1 MSLFITIRIKPHS
14 DILSSQLWSMVKQS
28 QMKHSSQDPDSL
40 EDVENSLMEC
50 DPQEKLE
57 FADEKLFKVTC
68 GNFCQYR
75 DKKFIS

>member
-1 MSLFITIRIKPHS
+1 
-14 DILSSQLWSMVKQS
+14 
-28 QMKHSSQDPDSL
+28 MKHSSQDPDSL